1 MPSPPE
7 LSREAV
13 AQAKLAALDRLDRA
27 ERLREPTVEPAVPLH
42 VGAEP
47 HGAAEGDDLEHAPE
61 RVALLAGGVDR
72 LDHRRLGGR
81 IGAADLGGLGAPG
94 ELLPRDLEVGG
105 DADPPDLGDMAQDRD
120 PELVEHPL
128 RHARDRHARGRLAR
142 ARALEDVPDVV
153 VAVLHGAGEVGVARP
168 WSRDL
173 LLRGAGLGW
182 ADGHRGLPV
191 LPVAVDDL
199 EGDRAAE
206 RRAPANAGEDADLVA
221 PDLHAP
227 ATAVAAL
234 ASREVR
240 VDLALGDRQTGRD
253 AVEDGHQGL
262 TVGFAS
268 GEEPERASHYFFGCW
283 PGGAWP
289 GRASARTA

>member
-1 MPSPPE
+1 MLSPPNF
-7 LSREAV
+7 SRNASARTMASMASPTTPAAGTAQTSLRSTTASTTSLV
-13 AQAKLAALDRLDRA
+13 ARS
-27 ERLREPTVEPAVPLH
+27 T
-42 VGAEP
+42 
-47 HGAAEGDDLEHAPE
+47 DL
-61 RVALLAGGVDR
+61 GGVDR

-94 ELLPRDLEVGG
+94 ELVPRDLKVGA
-105 DADPPDLGDMAQDRD
+105 DADPSDLGDMAQDRD

-173 LLRGAGLGW
+173 LLRGARLGR

-191 LPVAVDDL
+191 LPVAVGDL
-199 EGDRAAE
+199 ERDRAAE

-221 PDLHAP
+221 LDLHAP

-240 VDLALGDRQTGRD
+240 VDLALGERQAGRD
-253 AVEDGHQGL
+253 AVDDGDQGL
-262 TVGFAS
+262 TVGLAG
-268 GEEPERASHYFFGCW
+268 GEEPERPSHYLFGCSA
-283 PGGAWP
+283 GGTW
-289 GRASARTA
+289 ARSSFRT